1 MDNKILYQV
10 NNSHVLHTASIQV
23 SLLYNAET
31 HQKWNICDAKMP
43 ASPPCKYRNII
54 ITVPLNMST
63 DPSEALVT
71 EVFTNTSITHY
82 PGFSPSSLVMN
93 IVTSPVWQ
101 VPSRYTH
108 DVHIIGSQAGVEVI
122 HNLYIILTVGGLTFS
137 PDQMIVV
144 SLFLWQNM
152 VC

>member
-1 MDNKILYQV
+1 
-10 NNSHVLHTASIQV
+10 
-23 SLLYNAET
+23 
-31 HQKWNICDAKMP
+31 
-43 ASPPCKYRNII
+43 
-54 ITVPLNMST
+54 MST

-122 HNLYIILTVGGLTFS
+122 HNLYTDSRRSRIFSQSNDCSFFIVGV
-137 PDQMIVV
+137 PV
-144 SLFLWQNM
+144 SQVYN
-152 VC
+152 V